1 MPCSCERECAWRACR
16 LALNSASAA
25 ASSAWQACRLGVD
38 FVRAAARN
46 FLQILRLVDSL
57 LSNQF
62 GLPFTGGGRRA
73 YKSSTRRL
81 LAVDSLC
88 AALYRR
94 KSMSLQ
100 SVDSSTPCC
109 QLTFGCPLT
118 ADIHESAIC
127 RLVDS
132 LLSTRSG
139 LPFTGG
145 NVTVY
150 KLSTRR
156 LAAAA
161 SQIQALY
168 RD

>member
-1 MPCSCERECAWRACR
+1 MRLLAVLGKPVDWVSTSSERLLVIFYKFFDSSIPCCR
-16 LALNSASAA
+16 IS
-25 ASSAWQACRLGVD
+25 LGCP
-38 FVRAAARN
+38 
-46 FLQILRLVDSL
+46 
-57 LSNQF
+57 
-62 GLPFTGGGRRA
+62 LPAEVGEPI
-73 YKSSTRRL
+73 SRRL